1 MPGYT
6 LKQLRCLRPRPGGG
20 AGLGGWLWRAC
31 MACWC
36 LTLLVGTAGA
46 AAPTG
51 KLLVAATILPLGDFC
66 QHLGG
71 DLVQVQVLIPPG
83 ASPHVFEPAPS
94 VMARASR
101 ARVFVY
107 IGAGLEPWATKLL
120 RARGPEDLV
129 VVEAAHG
136 VPLLGMAA
144 HHHDEG
150 GAKAHHEAE
159 KAEAHEGHS
168 AGNPHIW
175 LDPVLAQEI
184 CRQIAGAFMQADPGH
199 RAQYEANLREYLAAL
214 AALDQEIKTH
224 AQSWRLRDYVTFHP
238 AFSYFARRYGLHEVG
253 TIEAAPGREPTPR
266 HLRDLLAAIRRTQIK
281 VVFAEPQLN
290 PRVAEVIAQEAGVR
304 VLRLDPV
311 GGMPPYGSD
320 YLKLMRYNL
329 AMLDQALK

>member
-1 MPGYT
+1 MPGDT
-6 LKQLRCLRPRPGGG
+6 LKQLRCLWPGRGCG
-20 AGLGGWLWRAC
+20 AGLGSWLRWAF

-36 LTLLVGTAGA
+36 LPFLVSPVRA

-94 VMARASR
+94 VMARTSR

-107 IGAGLEPWATKLL
+107 IGAGLEPWAAKVLHS
-120 RARGPEDLV
+120 RGPGGLV
-129 VVEAAHG
+129 VVEAAQG
-136 VPLLGMAA
+136 VPLLDMAA
-144 HHHDEG
+144 HHHDKGE
-150 GAKAHHEAE
+150 AEAHHEAE
-159 KAEAHEGHS
+159 NAEAHESHP

-175 LDPVLAQEI
+175 LDPVLAQGI

-199 RAQYEANLREYLAAL
+199 RAQYEANLRKYLAAL
-214 AALDQEIKTH
+214 IALDQEIKTH
-224 AQSWRLRDYVTFHP
+224 AQGWRLRDYVSFHP
-238 AFSYFARRYGLHEVG
+238 AFSYFARRYGLREVG
-253 TIEAAPGREPTPR
+253 TIEAAPGREPSPR
-266 HLRDLLAAIRRTQIK
+266 HLRNLVAAIHSYGIK

-304 VLRLDPV
+304 VLRLDPM
-311 GGMPPYGSD
+311 GGGPPYGSD